1 MPRVSCYVVVG
12 HYYDLIARHD
22 LLLLVVKVIQKDSP
36 REYLS
41 IVCGCEYITILCS
54 SNNNDFSL
62 VLCIVCYIVTILDI
76 IFVFLDK
83 VDKLSFI
90 LLGGTVDP
98 RFKLTHSKKEVY
110 KTNMET

>member
-1 MPRVSCYVVVG
+1 MVVSILPFCVAQTIRISFGFMYCMLHCYF
-12 HYYDLIARHD
+12 LE
-22 LLLLVVKVIQKDSP
+22 VI
-36 REYLS
+36 L
-41 IVCGCEYITILCS
+41 
-54 SNNNDFSL
+54 
-62 VLCIVCYIVTILDI
+62 
-76 IFVFLDK
+76 VFLDK

>member
-1 MPRVSCYVVVG
+1 MVVSILPFCVAQTIMIFLWFYVL
-12 HYYDLIARHD
+12 YAT
-22 LLLLVVKVIQKDSP
+22 LL
-36 REYLS
+36 R
-41 IVCGCEYITILCS
+41 
-54 SNNNDFSL
+54 
-62 VLCIVCYIVTILDI
+62 ILDI

-98 RFKLTHSKKEVY
+98 RFKHTHSKKEVY